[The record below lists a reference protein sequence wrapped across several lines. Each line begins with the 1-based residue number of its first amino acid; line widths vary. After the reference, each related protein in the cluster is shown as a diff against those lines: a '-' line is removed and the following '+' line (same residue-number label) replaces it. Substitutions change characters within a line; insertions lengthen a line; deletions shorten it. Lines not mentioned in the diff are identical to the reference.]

1 MFSKQQQVKYGAAAA
16 AVASAV
22 FIYFGYRFYPFA
34 GPELMSMADRLAF
47 VFQCELFAM
56 LMLLAGIGTIA
67 KQRFQN
73 KEAIDGAT
81 SNLPPA
87 IELNLRYLQNTFE
100 QFVLVVIAHLVLVTV
115 IDSESVKIIPLLV
128 CWWVIGRILFWL
140 GYHQFPV
147 GRAVGFGITFYPTV
161 CVIAYSVYSVLFY

>member
-16 AVASAV
+16 AVTSV
-22 FIYFGYRFYPFA
+22 IFIYFGYRFYPFEI
-34 GPELMSMADRLAF
+34 PKLMTMADRLAF
-47 VFQCELFAM
+47 VFQFELFAM
-56 LMLLAGIGTIA
+56 LMLLAGIGSIA

-73 KEAIDGAT
+73 KDAIDGAT
-81 SNLPPA
+81 SNLPSA
-87 IELNLRYLQNTFE
+87 IEINLRYLQNTLE

-115 IDSESVKIIPLLV
+115 IDSESVKIIPILV
-128 CWWVIGRILFWL
+128 CWWVIGRILFWV

-161 CVIAYSVYSVLFY
+161 CVIAYGIYRVMLY